1 MQMSRLLAALFLSLA
16 AAGAQAQNKFS
27 EHTPPPG
34 APQAVDPSAFKP
46 LPERK
51 DVVSW
56 RLLSQVELVKA
67 KDKFI
72 PQFAKGVAE
81 LDAKEVQVQGF
92 MMPLQA
98 GDKQT
103 HFVLSSM
110 PQSCM
115 FCMPGGPE
123 QMVEVK
129 TKTAVKYTLE
139 PVVLKGRMSVLKDD
153 PTGVFYRLTDAVPSK

>member
-1 MQMSRLLAALFLSLA
+1 MQMSRLLAALLLVSA
-16 AAGAQAQNKFS
+16 AAGAHAQNKFS
-27 EHTPPPG
+27 EHAPPPG
-34 APQAVDPSAFKP
+34 APQGVDPAAFKP

-67 KDKFI
+67 KDRFI
-72 PQFAKGVAE
+72 PQFAKGVSE
-81 LDAKEVQVQGF
+81 LDTREVLVQGF

-98 GDKQT
+98 GEKQT

-123 QMVEVK
+123 QMVEVRS
-129 TKTAVKYTLE
+129 KTAIKYTLE
-139 PVVLKGRMSVLKDD
+139 PVVLKGRMAVLKDD